1 LELAQGNRRPKIMT
15 DTRLSREPDAF
26 RGAAREFAEE
36 TLGPL
41 ADRIYKEARFN
52 AEAFEETPSM
62 GLLGVTF
69 PEERG
74 DTGGIYVPYT
84 TTVEEIG
91 GARASTGL
99 SYAAHNTSP
108 AITASGKSQRFELR
122 ETAAERHELPETA
135 DTA

>member
-26 RGAAREFAEE
+26 RGAVREFAEE
-36 TLGPL
+36 TLGLL

-52 AEAFEETPSM
+52 TQAFEEAPSM

-99 SYAAHNTSP
+99 SYAAHTSL
-108 AITASGKSQRFELR
+108 ATMASGKTQKFQLR
-122 ETAAERHELPETA
+122 EAAVERHEFLETA